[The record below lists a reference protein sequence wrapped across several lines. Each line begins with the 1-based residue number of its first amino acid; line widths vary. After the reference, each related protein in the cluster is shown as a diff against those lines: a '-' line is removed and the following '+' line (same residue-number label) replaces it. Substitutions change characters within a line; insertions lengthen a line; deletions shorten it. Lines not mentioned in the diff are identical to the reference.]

1 MLEICHNVKYIGV
14 VIDNNLR
21 FESHVDNLV
30 TKASQ
35 RMHNVRTFCYTSS
48 TKLLSSMLFKGSIIS
63 ILTYNLPILYKD
75 KKRLRKFFKDAN
87 HLSIEDISDLDS
99 IIDKRTKT

>member
-1 MLEICHNVKYIGV
+1 MVLEICHNVKYIGV
-14 VIDNNLR
+14 IIDNNLR

-35 RMHNVRTFCYTSS
+35 RMHIVRSVCYTS

-63 ILTYNLPILYKD
+63 ILTYYLPMWSCLLHQDMMQAEGKD
-75 KKRLRKFFKDAN
+75 
-87 HLSIEDISDLDS
+87 
-99 IIDKRTKT
+99 